1 MVWQPMMMGDGNEQ
15 KGDFMKTALK
25 HPKYEFYHDQPYNL
39 LLVEQ
44 NDDGVVIRA
53 AWDNFSER
61 RKTFFIKQIAAEGF
75 IPDRYQ
81 WFSNFDDHGYT
92 GIRWLI
98 DRTWLKVHALPVEKA
113 KKFMVRMLV
122 GASCLWLIIM
132 AMMALG

>member
-81 WFSNFDDHGYT
+81 WFSNFDENGYT
-92 GIRWLI
+92 GIRWVI
-98 DRTWLKVHALPVEKA
+98 DRTWLKVHPAAVEKA
-113 KKFMVRMLV
+113 RRFMVGTLL
-122 GASCLWLIIM
+122 GASFLWLILMGAI
-132 AMMALG
+132 ALT